1 LNHKLVPEII
11 SGSEPII
18 DCCDVETAYIPTLQ
32 RSALQ
37 GINCQI
43 QRGEFVGLL
52 GLNGAG
58 KSTLLRALL
67 GLAPLQKGSIHI
79 QGVAV
84 TPRTLASSRQGVGM
98 LFQRGGLIP
107 QLSALENVLCG
118 RLGTLTTWQTLWGF
132 TRSDRRLALSLL
144 AQLGLLEQAYQRTSQ
159 LSGGQRQRVAIAR
172 TLIQSPQILLVDEP
186 TAGLDI
192 GATQQVM
199 EILSDLNRDRGI
211 TVIAVLHDLALVKE
225 YAQRAII
232 LEQGQVKY
240 DGTCSNVSA
249 QFSRV

>member
-1 LNHKLVPEII
+1 VLDLNHKFA
-11 SGSEPII
+11 SEPII
-18 DCCDVETAYIPTLQ
+18 TCCDVETDYMPTLQ
-32 RSALQ
+32 RPILH
-37 GINCQI
+37 GITCQV

-67 GLAPLQKGSIHI
+67 GLTPLHRGSIHI

-84 TPRTLASSRQGVGM
+84 TPRTLAEARRGVGV
-98 LFQRGGLIP
+98 LFQGGGLIP

-118 RLGTLTTWQTLWGF
+118 RLGALTTWQTIWGF

-144 AQLGLLEQAYQRTSQ
+144 SQLGLQEQAYQRTNQ

-186 TAGLDI
+186 TSGLDI

-199 EILSDLNRDRGI
+199 EILSQLQRDRGI
-211 TVIAVLHDLALVKE
+211 TVVAVLHDLALAKD

-232 LEQGQVKY
+232 LEQGQIKY
-240 DGTCSNVSA
+240 DGSCLDLSA
-249 QFSRV
+249 QFSRI

>member
-1 LNHKLVPEII
+1 
-11 SGSEPII
+11 
-18 DCCDVETAYIPTLQ
+18 
-32 RSALQ
+32 
-37 GINCQI
+37 
-43 QRGEFVGLL
+43 
-52 GLNGAG
+52 
-58 KSTLLRALL
+58 
-67 GLAPLQKGSIHI
+67 
-79 QGVAV
+79 
-84 TPRTLASSRQGVGM
+84 M

>member
-1 LNHKLVPEII
+1 
-11 SGSEPII
+11 
-18 DCCDVETAYIPTLQ
+18 
-32 RSALQ
+32 
-37 GINCQI
+37 
-43 QRGEFVGLL
+43 
-52 GLNGAG
+52 
-58 KSTLLRALL
+58 
-67 GLAPLQKGSIHI
+67 
-79 QGVAV
+79 
-84 TPRTLASSRQGVGM
+84 
-98 LFQRGGLIP
+98 
-107 QLSALENVLCG
+107 
-118 RLGTLTTWQTLWGF
+118 
-132 TRSDRRLALSLL
+132 
-144 AQLGLLEQAYQRTSQ
+144 
-159 LSGGQRQRVAIAR
+159 
-172 TLIQSPQILLVDEP
+172 LIQSPQILLVDEP

>member
-1 LNHKLVPEII
+1 VLDLNHKFVP
-11 SGSEPII
+11 EPII
-18 DCCDVETAYIPTLQ
+18 DCCNVETSYVSTLQ
-32 RSALQ
+32 RPILH

-58 KSTLLRALL
+58 KSTFLRVLL
-67 GLAPLQKGSIHI
+67 GLTPLRKGSVRI

-84 TPRTLASSRQGVGM
+84 TPRTLATTRQGLGV
-98 LFQRGGLIP
+98 LFQGGGLIP

-118 RLGTLTTWQTLWGF
+118 RLGMLSAWQTLWGF
-132 TRSDRRLALSLL
+132 GRSDRRLALSLL

-211 TVIAVLHDLALVKE
+211 TIIAVLHDLALVKE

-232 LEQGQVKY
+232 LEEGQVKY

-249 QFSRV
+249 QFSRI